1 MKENIIFESK
11 DFQYLCSYF
20 FKNLS
25 SEKKKKKIELK
36 VFQNKTLGFIVLE
49 IEQEINN
56 KNFPKRKVYSYILGD
71 IYEEEVFFY
80 SNLGSSFINKSL
92 NEPEALIELD
102 KNKNYFY
109 NAFYEAIINIDY
121 EKDKGNWAKF
131 IKENQNIYK
140 EILKISSL
148 FKQDQEKLNQEEN
161 IFSKSN
167 ILNLVESI
175 QEKNTLSKEE
185 IAEFIEKIK
194 SFLN

>member
-1 MKENIIFESK
+1 MKNKNENQESGDFVEINTEFSEIVKTIESK
-11 DFQYLCSYF
+11 R
-20 FKNLS
+20 
-25 SEKKKKKIELK
+25 KK
-36 VFQNKTLGFIVLE
+36 
-49 IEQEINN
+49 
-56 KNFPKRKVYSYILGD
+56 S
-71 IYEEEVFFY
+71 
-80 SNLGSSFINKSL
+80 
-92 NEPEALIELD
+92 

-148 FKQDQEKLNQEEN
+148 FKQDQEKLNHEEN

-194 SFLN
+194 SFMN